1 MDRTR
6 LGRVGG
12 VAAGVAGGALLGA
25 LLFAPLTSLAQDDG
39 TESPDPDATTQEDRP
54 AGDPPFMHG
63 HGPGG
68 HGILGVGLETA
79 ADALGMAESELLSA
93 LEEGKSI
100 ADVAGEQNVEVQDV
114 VDALVAAA
122 TERLDQAVEGGRVDE
137 DRANEIKAALPER
150 IAAMVER
157 EGFPGRGRGPGGFG
171 PGGGMGP
178 GDCDDG
184 DGPGDSGGSSKW
196 DGSSDSDGSATQ
208 SSSSTSGGDAT
219 TAGVQL
225 AGTSLLTV

>member
-1 MDRTR
+1 MDRNR

-39 TESPDPDATTQEDRP
+39 TETPDPDATTQEDGT
-54 AGDPPFMHG
+54 AGDRPFMHG
-63 HGPGG
+63 RGPGS
-68 HGILGVGLETA
+68 HGLMLGEGLETA
-79 ADALGMAESELLSA
+79 ADALGVTESELLSA
-93 LEEGKSI
+93 LEDGRSI
-100 ADVAGEQNVEVQDV
+100 ADVAEEQGVDVQEV

-122 TERLDQAVEGGRVDE
+122 TERLDQAVEDGRVDE
-137 DRANEIKAALPER
+137 DRADEIKAALPEH

-178 GDCDDG
+178 GECHDDG
-184 DGPGDSGGSSKW
+184 RG
-196 DGSSDSDGSATQ
+196 DSDGSATD
-208 SSSSTSGGDAT
+208 SSSSTSDGVAT
-219 TAGVQL
+219 TAGVHWV
-225 AGTSLLTV
+225 GTSLLTI

>member
-12 VAAGVAGGALLGA
+12 VAAGVAGGAVIGA

-39 TESPDPDATTQEDRP
+39 TESPEPDATQEDATP
-54 AGDPPFMHG
+54 GDRPFMDG
-63 HGPGG
+63 RGPGG
-68 HGILGVGLETA
+68 HGMMLGTGLEIAAEALGVT
-79 ADALGMAESELLSA
+79 ESELLSA
-93 LEEGKSI
+93 LEDGQSI
-100 ADVAGEQNVEVQDV
+100 ADVAGEQGVDVQEV

-122 TERLDQAVEGGRVDE
+122 TERLDQAVEDGRVDE
-137 DRANEIKAALPER
+137 DRAEEIKAALPER

-157 EGFPGRGRGPGGFG
+157 EGFRGRWGRGPGGFG

-184 DGPGDSGGSSKW
+184 DVSGDWNRS
-196 DGSSDSDGSATQ
+196 DDSDGSETERP
-208 SSSSTSGGDAT
+208 SSTSAGSVT
-219 TAGVQL
+219 TAGVQW
-225 AGTSLLTV
+225 AGTVLLTV